1 MSTKILI
8 ATLIECIMS
17 LFKSKHSS
25 LKYKTQSA
33 INVND
38 VNAIIVLSIAS
49 NLLLL
54 HSLIIFIFFDNV
66 VNLRSIYFF
75 S

>member
-8 ATLIECIMS
+8 ATLIECIIS
-17 LFKSKHSS
+17 FFKSKHSS
-25 LKYKTQSA
+25 FKYKTQSA

-49 NLLLL
+49 NLLSS
-54 HSLIIFIFFDNV
+54 HNLIVFIFFNV
-66 VNLRSIYFF
+66 VNLRSIRLF

>member
-8 ATLIECIMS
+8 ATLIECIIS

-25 LKYKTQSA
+25 LKYKMQSA